1 MKILVISFSYNKELE
16 IEKKFLDQ
24 ITKFQKIINTRIM
37 LNLSL
42 PGKIKIFTTLAL
54 SKIIVLVLLTNVP
67 TVTVEL
73 SSK

>member
-1 MKILVISFSYNKELE
+1 MKC
-16 IEKKFLDQ
+16 KK
-24 ITKFQKIINTRIM
+24 IVNTRII

-42 PGKIKIFTTLAL
+42 PGKIKIFTTLAV